1 MLLIIDGNN
10 LAHRVKYKFS
20 LSNRGVDVSITYG
33 CLRSIS
39 SLISKFKPQSLMVCW
54 DGGTPEF
61 RRQLLPE
68 YKANRTKGDPYEY
81 QEFIRQVQELHEIFP
96 LMGIVSVRK
105 RGAEADDLMYHASKL
120 YSGHSVIVTTDKD
133 LYQAIN
139 PNVEVYSPTKGIII
153 DQSAVLEEYGVR
165 TIGDLVH
172 LRALMGDSSD
182 NIRGVPG
189 IGQKTAVKLFKEFGS
204 LVGIVNA
211 ALGCNPLQKWFYHT
225 KVGDSIVAVGLDK
238 ISKTVAAT
246 TLHADRVGAKAAILD
261 AICDFQKADKDS
273 TKRYLMRNAFESL
286 WSSPKFLGGISK
298 LVKPEVIDGIIKTP
312 VVCGKRESV

>member
-33 CLRSIS
+33 CLRSIG
-39 SLISKFKPQSLMVCW
+39 SLISKFKPDSLMVCW

-68 YKANRTKGDPYEY
+68 YKANRTKGDPHAY
-81 QEFIRQVQELHEIFP
+81 QEFIRQVQELHEVFP
-96 LMGIVSVRK
+96 LMGVISVRK
-105 RGAEADDLMYHASKL
+105 RGAEADDLMYHASRL
-120 YSGHSVIVTTDKD
+120 HPGHSVIVTTDKD
-133 LYQAIN
+133 LYQAVRAITY
-139 PNVEVYSPTKGIII
+139 VYSPIKGALITPR
-153 DQSAVLEEYGVR
+153 SVEEEYGVCS
-165 TIGDLVH
+165 GQLVH

-182 NIRGVPG
+182 NIKGVRGVGP
-189 IGQKTAVKLFKEFGS
+189 KTAIKLFKEFGS

-211 ALGCNPLQKWFYHT
+211 ALGVNPLQRWFYRT
-225 KVGDSIVAVGLDK
+225 KVGDSIAAFGLER

-261 AICDFQKADKDS
+261 AIRDFQKADKNA
-273 TKRYLMRNAFESL
+273 TKQYLMRNAFASL
-286 WSSPKFLGGISK
+286 WSNPNFLGGISK
-298 LVKPEVIDGIIKTP
+298 LERPEVINGIIKTP
-312 VVCGKRESV
+312 MVCGRREPA